1 MTLIFYRYPQSQ
13 PHISPLDYV
22 KNRIVEV
29 MRTEDDKKDI
39 QDQSHGHDKDRS
51 DSPGDMVIDEEKHDN
66 DFGRTPPHNDFA
78 QAPPQ
83 QSQHQQQPSAGFYA
97 FVHKDNSTANDNSR
111 NNEPQPL
118 LSAQY
123 DPLSDEDE

>member
-1 MTLIFYRYPQSQ
+1 MIIIFCRYPQSQ

-29 MRTEDDKKDI
+29 MRTEDDKKDS
-39 QDQSHGHDKDRS
+39 QDQSHGQDKDRS
-51 DSPGDMVIDEEKHDN
+51 DSPGDMVIDEEKHEN
-66 DFGRTPPHNDFA
+66 DFGPS
-78 QAPPQ
+78 QQQ
-83 QSQHQQQPSAGFYA
+83 QSQHQQQPSSGFYT
-97 FVHKDNSTANDNSR
+97 FVHKDTSTANDNSR